1 MFESGTVDL
10 KPDSKPDLKRRPRTV
25 FARTLIFIMAC
36 SSTGCRQ
43 QPESDVVLYSTAE
56 QETAMPI
63 LGAFERSTDDAVGV
77 VSRFDADPA
86 ERSTLIA
93 ELATSKS
100 LSPACDIVWD
110 VGVIESVR
118 LQKLGL
124 LEPRQCAVEPGWP
137 ADCIASDG
145 TWCGFA
151 ATARVL
157 IVNTT
162 LLPDVAEHPDS
173 VLELADKKW
182 EGRCAMGIPTI
193 GFSATHFAVLREQIG
208 REATFDLLTK
218 IRKNALV
225 LPGDRQVAIAV
236 AAGQAAWGL
245 TDSAS
250 AIAEVDLRHPVTI
263 LFPDQGPSQLGTLR
277 IPSTAAVLRNAKN
290 PISAAKLADYL
301 VQPATEDRL
310 AMGNGSELPLSRY
323 AKFPPRVLPEKPVRW
338 MKANFESIA
347 DQHDDWI
354 NEIKILFA
362 SP

>member
-1 MFESGTVDL
+1 MSDSGTVDSRL
-10 KPDSKPDLKRRPRTV
+10 SPRIIV
-25 FARTLIFIMAC
+25 ARSLIFVVAC
-36 SSTGCRQ
+36 SILGCRQ
-43 QPESDVVLYSTAE
+43 QPESDVVLYSTVE

-63 LGAFERSTDDAVGV
+63 LGAFERSTDDAVGI

-86 ERSTLIA
+86 ERSSLIG
-93 ELATSKS
+93 ELASS
-100 LSPACDIVWD
+100 NDLPPACDIVWD
-110 VGVIESVR
+110 AGVIESVR
-118 LQKLGL
+118 LQKRGL
-124 LEPRQCAVEPGWP
+124 LAPRKWAVESGWP

-157 IVNTT
+157 IVNIK
-162 LLPDVAEHPDS
+162 LLPEATEHPSS

-182 EGRCAMGIPTI
+182 EGRCAVGLPTV
-193 GFSATHFAVLREQIG
+193 GFSATHFAVLREQLG
-208 REATFDLLTK
+208 REVTLQLLTT
-218 IRKNALV
+218 IRENALV

-250 AIAEVDLRHPVTI
+250 AIAEVDLRHPVAI
-263 LFPDQGPSQLGTLR
+263 IFPDQGPSQLGTLR
-277 IPSTAAVLRNAKN
+277 IPSTTAVLRDAKH
-290 PISAAKLADYL
+290 PVSAAKLADYL

-310 AMGNGSELPLSRY
+310 AMGNGSELPLSRH
-323 AKFPPRVLPEKPVRW
+323 AKFPPRVLTEKPVRW

-347 DQHDDWI
+347 EGYDEWI
-354 NEIKILFA
+354 KEIMTLFA